1 MKVKLTKRFIDSI
14 DYTAKGTDIYM
25 DDVLTGFALRVG
37 KQSKRYTLHKRING
51 KLYRDEVEETHL
63 ITLTEAREKASIM
76 MANIKK
82 GMHVYDG
89 LHENLEDLKDKTN
102 NVPTLQEAYDY
113 FKSTKTGL
121 AEGTITTYDRQILNK
136 LKDWL
141 NISLNDITKS
151 MISDKHKEI
160 SKHSEA
166 QANATMRAL
175 RSVWN
180 YCRDSFLDD
189 DEDFLIKEQPI
200 RILNAKKDWN
210 RVKPR
215 TKHIEEEY
223 LGTYLKTLLNYV
235 DRSSHMQAPH
245 SNNARDIML
254 FFMFTGVRLN
264 EAQSLKWSD
273 IDLKAGRIIFKDTKN
288 GSDYHMPT
296 SDVLQALLEERW
308 RMSSGKQWVFP
319 SDLQASDDHIKDLSG
334 SYKSIGKQANLYI
347 TPHDLRR
354 TFGTVANSLNIS
366 YPVLKRLL
374 NHREAKS
381 SDDVTLQYVQVS
393 QRQLRDALNSI
404 ESFYCQHASTTQSG
418 FIKALI

>member
-1 MKVKLTKRFIDSI
+1 MKVKLTKKFIDSI

-51 KLYRDEVEETHL
+51 KLYREEVEETHL

-89 LHENLEDLKDKTN
+89 LHENLEDPKDKTN

-223 LGTYLKTLLNYV
+223 LGTYIKTLLSYV

-254 FFMFTGVRLN
+254 LFMFTGVRLN

-296 SDVLQALLEERW
+296 SNILQALLEERW

-334 SYKSIGKQANLYI
+334 SYKAIGNQANLYI

-404 ESFYCQHASTTQSG
+404 EAFYCQHAGLTQAEIIS
-418 FIKALI
+418 KYY

>member
-1 MKVKLTKRFIDSI
+1 MKVKLTKKFIDSV

-51 KLYRDEVEETHL
+51 KLYREEVEETHL

-89 LHENLEDLKDKTN
+89 LHENLEDPKDKTN

-223 LGTYLKTLLNYV
+223 LGTYIKTLLSYV

-254 FFMFTGVRLN
+254 LFMFTGVRLN

-296 SDVLQALLEERW
+296 SNILQALLEERW

-334 SYKSIGKQANLYI
+334 SYKAIGNQANLYI

-404 ESFYCQHASTTQSG
+404 EAFYCKHAGMTQDEII
-418 FIKALI
+418 IKYY

>member
-1 MKVKLTKRFIDSI
+1 MKVKLTKKFIDLI

-51 KLYRDEVEETHL
+51 KLYRDEVAETHL

-89 LHENLEDLKDKTN
+89 LHENLEEPKDKTN
-102 NVPTLQEAYDY
+102 SIPTLKEAYDY

-223 LGTYLKTLLNYV
+223 LGTYLKTLLSYV

-254 FFMFTGVRLN
+254 LFMFTGVRLN

-296 SDVLQALLEERW
+296 SNILQALLEERW

-334 SYKSIGKQANLYI
+334 SYRAIGNQANLYI

-381 SDDVTLQYVQVS
+381 SDDVTLQYIQVS

-404 ESFYCQHASTTQSG
+404 ESFYCQHAGMTQDEII
-418 FIKALI
+418 IKYY

>member
-1 MKVKLTKRFIDSI
+1 MKVKLTKKFIDSV
-14 DYTAKGTDIYM
+14 DYTAKGTEIYM

-82 GMHVYDG
+82 GLHVYDG
-89 LHENLEDLKDKTN
+89 LHEVLEEPKDKTN
-102 NVPTLQEAYDY
+102 NVPTLRDAYTY
-113 FKSTKTGL
+113 FKSAKTSL
-121 AEGTITTYDRQILNK
+121 AKGTIDTYDGQILNK
-136 LKDWL
+136 LDDWL
-141 NISLNDITKS
+141 DISLNDISKS

-160 SKHSEA
+160 SKHSKA

-189 DEDFLIKEQPI
+189 NEDFLIKEQPV

-210 RVKPR
+210 IIKPR
-215 TKHIEEEY
+215 TKHVEEEY
-223 LGTYLKTLLNYV
+223 LGMYLKTLLNYV
-235 DRSSHMQAPH
+235 DRSSHLQAPH

-254 FFMFTGVRLN
+254 LFMFTGVRLN
-264 EAQSLKWSD
+264 EAQPLKWSD
-273 IDLKAGRIIFKDTKN
+273 VDLKAGRIVFKATKN
-288 GSDYHMPT
+288 GSNYHMPT
-296 SDVLQALLEERW
+296 SNILQAILKERW
-308 RMSSGKQWVFP
+308 RLSSGKQWVFP
-319 SDLQASDDHIKDLSG
+319 SNLKASDDHIKDLSR
-334 SYKSIGKQANLYI
+334 SYKAISNQTNFYI

-354 TFGTVANSLNIS
+354 TFGTVANNSSIS

-381 SDDVTLQYVQVS
+381 SDDVTLQYIQVS
-393 QRQLRDALNSI
+393 QRQLRDASNSI
-404 ESFYCQHASTTQSG
+404 ESFYCQHAGMTQDEIIS
-418 FIKALI
+418 KYY

>member
-1 MKVKLTKRFIDSI
+1 MKVKLTKKFIDSI

-51 KLYRDEVEETHL
+51 KLYREEVEETHL

-89 LHENLEDLKDKTN
+89 LHENLEDPKDKTN

-223 LGTYLKTLLNYV
+223 LGTYIKTLLSYV

-254 FFMFTGVRLN
+254 LFMFTGVRLN

-296 SDVLQALLEERW
+296 SNILQALLEERW

-334 SYKSIGKQANLYI
+334 SYKAIGNQANLYI

-381 SDDVTLQYVQVS
+381 SDDVTLQYIQVS

-404 ESFYCQHASTTQSG
+404 ESFYCRHAGMTQSD
-418 FIKALI
+418 FIKQLI

>member
-1 MKVKLTKRFIDSI
+1 
-14 DYTAKGTDIYM
+14 
-25 DDVLTGFALRVG
+25 
-37 KQSKRYTLHKRING
+37 
-51 KLYRDEVEETHL
+51 
-63 ITLTEAREKASIM
+63 
-76 MANIKK
+76 
-82 GMHVYDG
+82 MHVYDG
-89 LHENLEDLKDKTN
+89 LHENLEDPKDKTN
-102 NVPTLQEAYDY
+102 NVPTLKEAYKY

-121 AEGTITTYDRQILNK
+121 AKGTITTYDRQILHK

-151 MISDKHKEI
+151 MVSEKHREI
-160 SKHSEA
+160 SKRSKA
-166 QANATMRAL
+166 QADATMRAL

-189 DEDFLIKEQPI
+189 DENFLIKEQPV

-210 RVKPR
+210 KVKPR
-215 TKHIEEEY
+215 TKHVEEEY
-223 LGTYLKTLLNYV
+223 LGAYLKTLLNYI

-254 FFMFTGVRLN
+254 FFMLTGVRLN

-273 IDLKAGRIIFKDTKN
+273 IDLKAGKTIFKDTKN
-288 GSDYHMPT
+288 GYDHEIPT
-296 SDVLQALLEERW
+296 SDILYAILKERW
-308 RMSSGKQWVFP
+308 RLSAGKRWVFP
-319 SDLQASDDHIKDLSG
+319 SALQASDDHVKDLSA
-334 SYKSIGKQANLYI
+334 SYKAIDKQIDLHI
-347 TPHDLRR
+347 RPHDLRR

-374 NHREAKS
+374 NHRETKS

-404 ESFYCQHASTTQSG
+404 ESFYCNHLGMTQSD

>member
-1 MKVKLTKRFIDSI
+1 MKVKLTKKFIDSV
-14 DYTAKGTDIYM
+14 DYTAKGTEIYM

-51 KLYRDEVEETHL
+51 KLHRNEVEEAHL

-89 LHENLEDLKDKTN
+89 LHEVLEEPKDKTN
-102 NVPTLQEAYDY
+102 NVPTLRDAYTY
-113 FKSTKTGL
+113 FKSAKTSL
-121 AEGTITTYDRQILNK
+121 AKGTIDTYDGQILNK
-136 LKDWL
+136 LDDWL
-141 NISLNDITKS
+141 DISLNDISKS

-160 SKHSEA
+160 SKHSKA

-189 DEDFLIKEQPI
+189 NEDFLIKEQPV

-210 RVKPR
+210 IIKPR
-215 TKHIEEEY
+215 TKHVEEEY
-223 LGTYLKTLLNYV
+223 LGMYLKTLLNYV
-235 DRSSHMQAPH
+235 DRSSHLQAPH

-254 FFMFTGVRLN
+254 LFMFTGVRLN
-264 EAQSLKWSD
+264 EAQPLKWSD
-273 IDLKAGRIIFKDTKN
+273 VDLIAGRIVFKATKN
-288 GSDYHMPT
+288 GSNYHMPT
-296 SDVLQALLEERW
+296 SDILQALLEERF
-308 RMSSGKQWVFP
+308 RLSAGKQWVFP
-319 SDLQASDDHIKDLSG
+319 SNLKASDDHIKDLSR
-334 SYKSIGKQANLYI
+334 SYKAISNQTNFYI

-354 TFGTVANSLNIS
+354 TFGTVANNSSIS

-381 SDDVTLQYVQVS
+381 TDDVTLQYIQVS
-393 QRQLRDALNSI
+393 QRQLRDASNSI
-404 ESFYCQHASTTQSG
+404 ESFYCQHAGMTQDEIIS
-418 FIKALI
+418 KYY

>member
-1 MKVKLTKRFIDSI
+1 MKVKLTKKLIDSI
-14 DYTAKGTDIYM
+14 DYTAKGTEIYM

-63 ITLTEAREKASIM
+63 ITLTEAREKAGIM

-89 LHENLEDLKDKTN
+89 LHENLEDPKDKTN

-121 AEGTITTYDRQILNK
+121 AEGTITTYDRQILHK

-160 SKHSEA
+160 SKYSAA

-189 DEDFLIKEQPI
+189 DEDFLIKEQPV

-210 RVKPR
+210 KVKPR
-215 TKHIEEEY
+215 TKHVEEEY

-254 FFMFTGVRLN
+254 FFMLTGVRLN

-273 IDLKAGRIIFKDTKN
+273 IDLKVGKITFKDTKN
-288 GSDYHMPT
+288 GYDHEIPT
-296 SDVLQALLEERW
+296 SDILYAILKERW
-308 RMSSGKQWVFP
+308 RLSTDKRWVFP
-319 SDLQASDDHIKDLSG
+319 SALQASDDHVKDLSA
-334 SYKSIGKQANLYI
+334 SYKAIDKQIDLHI
-347 TPHDLRR
+347 RPHDLRR
-354 TFGTVANSLNIS
+354 TFGTVANSLSIS

-374 NHREAKS
+374 NHRETKS

-404 ESFYCQHASTTQSG
+404 EFFYCEHLGMTQSE

>member
-1 MKVKLTKRFIDSI
+1 MKVKLTKKFIDSI
-14 DYTAKGTDIYM
+14 DYTAKGTEIYM

-89 LHENLEDLKDKTN
+89 LHENLEDPKDKTN

-121 AEGTITTYDRQILNK
+121 AEGTITTYDRQILHK
-136 LKDWL
+136 LKVWL

-223 LGTYLKTLLNYV
+223 LGTYIKTLLSYV

-254 FFMFTGVRLN
+254 LFMFTGVRLN

-296 SDVLQALLEERW
+296 SNILQALLEERW

-334 SYKSIGKQANLYI
+334 SYKAIGNQANLYI

-404 ESFYCQHASTTQSG
+404 EAFYCKHAGMTQDEII
-418 FIKALI
+418 IKYY